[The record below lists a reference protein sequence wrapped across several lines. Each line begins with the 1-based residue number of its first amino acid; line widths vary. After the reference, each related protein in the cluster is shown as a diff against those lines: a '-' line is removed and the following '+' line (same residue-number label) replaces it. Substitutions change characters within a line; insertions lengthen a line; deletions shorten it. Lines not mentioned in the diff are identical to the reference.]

1 MENSLEQKA
10 QSILEE
16 NVKNIDLISYFCKS
30 TKKTPIFLSEIQ
42 RKYAEIIPLLKEGLV
57 KDENPYKNVKK

>member
-30 TKKTPIFLSEIQ
+30 TKKT
-42 RKYAEIIPLLKEGLV
+42 
-57 KDENPYKNVKK
+57 